1 MRRYEVDSIRSI
13 ALLLLIFY
21 HIVISFF
28 PETKA
33 LIFIVNPD
41 KADLGVGLLIV
52 VSQALN
58 IWRIPILFFI
68 AGMAINFSSQRRN
81 ITEIL
86 KERSLRILVPLFFCS
101 IFITPTYFYI
111 HANYYNYDYSY
122 WPAPAYLWFLNAIFY
137 YSLLTL
143 PIISIQKTNPKI
155 FGFFHN
161 LLNNKF
167 RMFFIFS
174 IPMVIIATLG
184 NPETYPN
191 FVNFAAFPLLDVS
204 INTNIH
210 GFLVGLICFL
220 IGFLFASSGEIFWNS
235 VRSIKFITLAFAI
248 VLFMQRL
255 FLYLLPVWDG
265 NPGAYPLVL
274 SNVLTAF
281 ESVCWMLS
289 LVGFASS
296 FLNKKNPILDYI
308 TPAVFP
314 VYIFHLPVQ
323 NFLASLIY
331 PLSIAPIVKLIIL
344 TFSTILVSVF
354 LYEVV
359 RRLKWFR
366 VVFGMR
372 P

>member
-1 MRRYEVDSIRSI
+1 MI
-13 ALLLLIFY
+13 
-21 HIVISFF
+21 
-28 PETKA
+28 
-33 LIFIVNPD
+33 
-41 KADLGVGLLIV
+41 
-52 VSQALN
+52 
-58 IWRIPILFFI
+58 I
-68 AGMAINFSSQRRN
+68 AG
-81 ITEIL
+81 
-86 KERSLRILVPLFFCS
+86 
-101 IFITPTYFYI
+101 IFNPK
-111 HANYYNYDYSY
+111 DYS
-122 WPAPAYLWFLNAIFY
+122 
-137 YSLLTL
+137 
-143 PIISIQKTNPKI
+143 
-155 FGFFHN
+155 
-161 LLNNKF
+161 
-167 RMFFIFS
+167 
-174 IPMVIIATLG
+174 
-184 NPETYPN
+184 N
-191 FVNFAAFPLLDVS
+191 FVNFAAVTFLPLGFGF
-204 INTNIH
+204 NIH
-210 GFLVGLICFL
+210 GFFVGLLCFL
-220 IGFLFASSGEIFWNS
+220 IGFLFVSSGEIFWNS

-248 VLFMQRL
+248 ALFMQRL
-255 FLYLLPVWDG
+255 FLYLLPVWG
-265 NPGAYPLVL
+265 GSPGAYPLVI

-323 NFLASLIY
+323 NFLASFIY